1 MTPQDGSQLDVGETR
16 NEKEPSPSKL
26 QLQLAAIIVD
36 TLIERNAGRAAA
48 DEFWDDNS
56 IDSLEDEGEYLDPD
70 LSDPDEETLPEMNE
84 INWNIYPCD

>member
-1 MTPQDGSQLDVGETR
+1 MTPQDGPKLDVGETG
-16 NEKEPSPSKL
+16 NEKEPSVSKL

-36 TLIERNAGRAAA
+36 TLIERNAGRAVA
-48 DEFWDDNS
+48 DEFWHNNS
-56 IDSLEDEGEYLDPD
+56 IDSIEDEGEYLD